1 LADLSNLE
9 ELSLWRATRIDDA
22 AGPVLASFK
31 NLKTL
36 DLAETAIADPG
47 LASLTALTGLSKLY
61 LSGSRVTD
69 AGVQAF
75 LRDRPNCKVS
85 WK

>member
-1 LADLSNLE
+1 MWSAK
-9 ELSLWRATRIDDA
+9 RIDDA
-22 AGPVLASFK
+22 AGPAIASLK
-31 NLKTL
+31 NLKIL
-36 DLAETAIADPG
+36 DLAETAIGDAG
-47 LASLTALTGLSKLY
+47 LASLAVIPGLQKLY

-75 LRDRPNCKVS
+75 LKERPDCKVS